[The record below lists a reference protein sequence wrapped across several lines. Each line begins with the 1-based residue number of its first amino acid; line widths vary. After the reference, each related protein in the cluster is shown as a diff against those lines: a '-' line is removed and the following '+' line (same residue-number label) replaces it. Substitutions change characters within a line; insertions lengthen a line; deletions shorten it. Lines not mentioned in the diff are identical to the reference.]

1 MERLVQ
7 DTTGLPGSHMK
18 MKLLEANGTKAQSMW
33 RIRPSKTNEL
43 SSHEEISNEDRL
55 SKELSKGHATSMKP
69 FS

>member
-1 MERLVQ
+1 
-7 DTTGLPGSHMK
+7 MK